1 MRRLGLRPLV
11 RLGAFPAPQTAAP
24 LSALY
29 LRLPLCELRR
39 SRTVAA
45 YVTQPHRCLVIVVAI
60 CDTGVNLQGVFQHAV
75 LWFVCRSGSDSR
87 GPCVSRDCQCR
98 VGRGDHQWR
107 GHGHHGPNRS
117 DFGLAGTT
125 SFGIHATLY
134 SDGTARGHVNC
145 VDQVGST
152 FPGNIFGD
160 VTSWEGS
167 LDGSITLNV
176 VGKLVGFPGGHP
188 QDVSFTV
195 TIQRFGGAGVG
206 EWTLSLG
213 ADTAC
218 FETLLSGQ
226 IVLRRRS

>member
-1 MRRLGLRPLV
+1 MRSLGL
-11 RLGAFPAPQTAAP
+11 F
-24 LSALY
+24 
-29 LRLPLCELRR
+29 
-39 SRTVAA
+39 
-45 YVTQPHRCLVIVVAI
+45 VVAVL
-60 CDTGVNLQGVFQHAV
+60 TAVVFAYPATADAV
-75 LWFVCRSGSDSR
+75 SVVATINGGGTAIMD
-87 GPCVSRDCQCR
+87 
-98 VGRGDHQWR
+98 
-107 GHGHHGPNRS
+107 PNRS

-125 SFGIHATLY
+125 SFGIHTTLY

-152 FPGNIFGD
+152 FPGNIFGE

-206 EWTLSLG
+206 QWTLSLG

-226 IVLRRRS
+226 IVMRRS